1 MRCHSK
7 EDKAGAKKVISLHTT
22 PLPLDITCSEEDCN
36 ADEEA
41 ARQLEQEHNIDYD
54 LCIGSLIYLEMTRYN
69 IVIAVN
75 KLAKFSKHPVREH
88 FEALLH
94 SLRYLR
100 DTTNPGIKF
109 YHYHLESP
117 ITKMLIAENIH
128 NLILSLASCI
138 PCGTIMWMVLHHH
151 LTGGIM
157 DHSSKLLDPVTM
169 SSAETEYSCIIFMAT
184 SH

>member
-1 MRCHSK
+1 
-7 EDKAGAKKVISLHTT
+7 
-22 PLPLDITCSEEDCN
+22 
-36 ADEEA
+36 
-41 ARQLEQEHNIDYD
+41 
-54 LCIGSLIYLEMTRYN
+54 MTRYN